1 MTQNKKDRVKQKERL
16 SAEGIFVRA
25 STVVTGLKGIS
36 RRLVRVAIEGV
47 PSVGEPSEEKGT
59 IRADTLI
66 LPAGRLPEF
75 VFVRSTD
82 EAELEEGEISWETLE
97 TFRTFPGGKEG
108 ICTPPEPG
116 RISDSSAVVKS
127 LLSGRRLTRAI
138 HRHLTGGAIPP
149 VQNLVCEAEAIL
161 DVSEIHDVAPSERE
175 RPDILD
181 VTGDSKHAW
190 IFPSEYP
197 GLDETSAQREAER
210 CLKCGLICY
219 RKQK

>member
-1 MTQNKKDRVKQKERL
+1 MP
-16 SAEGIFVRA
+16 SA
-25 STVVTGLKGIS
+25 
-36 RRLVRVAIEGV
+36 
-47 PSVGEPSEEKGT
+47 GEPPKEMDT

-75 VFVRSTD
+75 VLARSAE
-82 EAELEEGEISWETLE
+82 EAELEEGEIPWETLE
-97 TFRTFPGGKEG
+97 TFRTFPGEKEG
-108 ICTPPEPG
+108 ICTSPEPG

-149 VQNLVCEAEAIL
+149 VQNLVCEADTIL
-161 DVSEIHDVAPSERE
+161 DVSEIHDVATSERE

-197 GLDETSAQREAER
+197 GLDETSAKREAER

-219 RKQK
+219 RKQR